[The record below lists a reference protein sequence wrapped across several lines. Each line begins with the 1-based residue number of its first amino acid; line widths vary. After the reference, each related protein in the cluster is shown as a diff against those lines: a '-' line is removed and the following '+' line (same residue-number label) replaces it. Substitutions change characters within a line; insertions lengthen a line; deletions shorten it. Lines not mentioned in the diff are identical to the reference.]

1 MSESPKAFIGIDA
14 SLRSSGV
21 VVLREECSP
30 LQVRIA
36 PPPSLGEKSYAYIF
50 DNFDALMKLIG
61 GGASMAAIEGPSFN
75 SMNRPFDMGA
85 AYGVFKVLLT
95 KYKVPFV
102 TVPPKSLKKYMTG
115 NGAASKETMVLYA
128 NNMGLD
134 SKQED
139 IADAF
144 ALSLVAKDCFN
155 GFAEIRTRSREE
167 VVQQSLS
174 TLVTYAP

>member
-21 VVLREECSP
+21 VVLRSDSSP

-36 PPPSLGEKSYAYIF
+36 PPLSLGEKSYAYMY
-50 DNFDALMKLIG
+50 DNFDALLKLVG
-61 GGASMAAIEGPSFN
+61 KVDMAALEGPSFN

-85 AYGVFKVLLT
+85 AYGVFKILLAQ
-95 KYKVPFV
+95 YKIPFV

-115 NGAASKETMVLYA
+115 NGAASKDTMVLYA
-128 NNMGLD
+128 NNLGLD

-155 GFAEIRTRSREE
+155 GFAEIRTRYREE
-167 VVQQSLS
+167 VVQQSLA
-174 TLVTYAP
+174 TLVTYAS